1 MDYKQIYLEEHVKN
15 GLTYSQIRE
24 KYNIPRGT
32 WDYHVRKTL
41 GYRNDGRKYR
51 ANDDFF
57 DIIDSEIKAYLLGF
71 LYADGYI
78 SSDGRIGIL
87 LNEKDIEIMN
97 LIHDFIAPNS
107 EIKHINYQ
115 NIKRDP
121 QIKLRFQSKRL
132 YKRLQEF
139 GFTTDKTHHNC
150 EILSKIPE
158 DFKRHFIRGYCD
170 GDGSLRFKKNYNKDN
185 ISYWANIGI
194 VFCNGVPKILEE
206 IKDFFGFNSI
216 IKKHK
221 SWYTLSYYK
230 KECVKPICELLYNN
244 CTYYLKRKYDIAM
257 NNINYCNNTE
267 LNSEIKKSES
277 V

>member
-1 MDYKQIYLEEHVKN
+1 MDFEKIYLEEHVKH

-32 WDYHVRKTL
+32 WYYYVRKKL
-41 GYRNDGRKYR
+41 GYKNDGRKFR
-51 ANDDFF
+51 ANDNFF

-78 SSDGRIGIL
+78 SADGRIGIL
-87 LNEKDIEIMN
+87 LNVKDIEIVN

-115 NIKRDP
+115 NFRRDP
-121 QIKLRFQSKRL
+121 QVKLRFKSAQI
-132 YKRLQEF
+132 YKRLQDF

-158 DFKRHFIRGYCD
+158 EYKRHFIRGYCD
-170 GDGSLRFKKNYNKDN
+170 GDGHIRFTTIKGKTKQ
-185 ISYWANIGI
+185 SSWASVG
-194 VFCNGVPKILEE
+194 VSFCNGVPKILEE
-206 IKDFFGFNSI
+206 INEYFKLPNAL
-216 IKKHK
+216 KKKK
-221 SWYTLSYYK
+221 SWYTLSFYK
-230 KECVKPICELLYNN
+230 KEQAKYICELLYTN
-244 CTYYLKRKYDIAM
+244 CTYYLKRKYDAAM
-257 NNINYCNNTE
+257 NTIKYCNNTE
-267 LNSEIKKSES
+267 LNSETKKSES